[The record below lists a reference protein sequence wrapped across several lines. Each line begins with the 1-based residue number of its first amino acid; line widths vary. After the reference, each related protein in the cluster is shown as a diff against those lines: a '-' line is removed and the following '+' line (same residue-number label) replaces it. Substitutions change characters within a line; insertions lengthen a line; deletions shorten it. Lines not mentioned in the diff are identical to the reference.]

1 MDCNG
6 HRRSVEISVPRLQ
19 TTKGAGPKAAGCL
32 AKGLH
37 PPYETAQNQSS
48 SNPELVSE
56 NLPGFG

>member
-37 PPYETAQNQSS
+37 PPYETAQNPKFLQSRVG
-48 SNPELVSE
+48 L
-56 NLPGFG
+56 